1 MNPWHHVRLLRAITR
16 ALLVL
21 VGLAV
26 LVTAASWTMRREAFS
41 LRAVRV
47 EATPGHTLRQTS
59 ETLLRRTI
67 GQRVHGNFF
76 TVELDAARAVV
87 ETIPWVRGALVRRV
101 WPNRL
106 VISIEEHRA
115 LGLWE
120 DGRLV
125 NTYGELFSANL
136 DEAEEDGAL
145 PQFSGPKGSEIAVVR
160 RYAELRELIAPL
172 GVVPVGVSL
181 SSRHAWAAQLDDGTR
196 LVIGRE
202 QGVALAERVSRW
214 VAAYPAVKER
224 LNRRAEVVDLRYPN
238 GFALRSLS
246 QLGDVAQPSAGAST
260 HPASNRTIE

>member
-1 MNPWHHVRLLRAITR
+1 MKPWHDLRLLRGATR
-16 ALLVL
+16 VLLGLVL
-21 VGLAV
+21 GAV
-26 LVTAASWTMRREAFS
+26 LVTAASWTMQRQGFA

-47 EATPGHTLRQTS
+47 EASPGHTLRQSS
-59 ETLLRRTI
+59 ESLLRTTI
-67 GQRVHGNFF
+67 AQRVHGNFF
-76 TVELDAARAVV
+76 TVDLVAARAVL
-87 ETIPWVRGALVRRV
+87 ESIPWVRGAQVRRV

-106 VISIEEHRA
+106 VVAIEEHRA

-136 DEAEEDGAL
+136 DEAEEEGAL
-145 PQFSGPKGSEIAVVR
+145 PQFAGPKGTEGVVVR
-160 RYAELRELIAPL
+160 QFAVLRELVAPL
-172 GVVPVGVSL
+172 GAVPVGVSL
-181 SSRHAWAAQLDDGTR
+181 SSRHAWSAQLDDGTR

-214 VAAYPAVKER
+214 VAAYPMVRER

-246 QLGDVAQPSAGAST
+246 KLGDLEQSAAGASPQSAP
-260 HPASNRTIE
+260 HRTVE